1 MAYSSGDDVALSSY
15 KTGNASATME
25 SKQLTFMNLVKT
37 HKILL
42 TKSQIPKIKAE
53 KQVALSKMIT
63 EYKQSTG
70 SVLTEKQVM
79 KKINNMKN
87 DVKICILGRSIAT

>member
-1 MAYSSGDDVALSSY
+1 MAYSSGDDVASSY

-53 KQVALSKMIT
+53 KLPKTKQVNTCNL
-63 EYKQSTG
+63 EYLLCFIHMKQSKYYF
-70 SVLTEKQVM
+70 SRK
-79 KKINNMKN
+79 
-87 DVKICILGRSIAT
+87 C

>member
-1 MAYSSGDDVALSSY
+1 MAYSSGDDVALSVT

-37 HKILL
+37 HKIML
-42 TKSQIPKIKAE
+42 TKSQTPKIKAE

-70 SVLTEKQVM
+70 SVITEKTGDEENQQHE
-79 KKINNMKN
+79 KCRKH
-87 DVKICILGRSIAT
+87 

>member
-15 KTGNASATME
+15 RNASATME

-70 SVLTEKQVM
+70 SVITENCSLLSHV
-79 KKINNMKN
+79 
-87 DVKICILGRSIAT
+87 VCLHLHFR

>member
-25 SKQLTFMNLVKT
+25 SKQLTFMNFVKT

-53 KQVALSKMIT
+53 K
-63 EYKQSTG
+63 
-70 SVLTEKQVM
+70 
-79 KKINNMKN
+79 
-87 DVKICILGRSIAT
+87 